1 MAQQHQW
8 GQCPFEYDRGP
19 TSFLAQLRHWLR
31 RWRQWI
37 LTSLLPGLLAA
48 CVSPDAGDVVVFAS
62 GADLESAN
70 PLVTIHPLAR
80 QVQRH
85 ALFVTLTRFDSTLTA
100 QPYLARRWEWADDRR
115 RLTMHLF
122 PSLKWHDGSTTTARD
137 VAFTINAARDPATG
151 FPRAADLATI
161 DSVETLDDSTV
172 VISFTAAPPGLPP
185 ILSELPIVPAHL
197 LQDVPRSAYRQNAFA
212 TSPTGNGPFRF
223 VRREAGRRWIFERS
237 DAFPDSLGGPPTV
250 RRLVIAVVDEATTKF
265 AGLASGDLH
274 VAGIAPTM
282 ATLVT
287 NDPALRVVDYPVAFV
302 TALIFN
308 SARPPFDDVRVR
320 VAIDALL
327 NRQRVIDVALA
338 GFGVPADGPVSNAHP
353 WYEAHRRPASE
364 QADSLLDAA
373 GWRSSGGARQ
383 RNGQPLQF
391 VLLTVGSSDNA
402 IEQLI
407 QADLRDHG
415 IEMEIRQME
424 LGAFLTTA
432 RQSPKQYDAL
442 YTGIGGDLSLS
453 HLASMFDGRLAGG
466 ALDYAGY
473 HTARLDSMFVS
484 VSAASTDSLL
494 ASSWR
499 AVQRELSTQ
508 VPVAW
513 IYHARGVQGL
523 SRRLQAVQ
531 MDLRGEMATLVRWR
545 LAPAGSGS

>member
-1 MAQQHQW
+1 MVPLVIAA
-8 GQCPFEYDRGP
+8 CAPP
-19 TSFLAQLRHWLR
+19 TS
-31 RWRQWI
+31 
-37 LTSLLPGLLAA
+37 
-48 CVSPDAGDVVVFAS
+48 DDVVVFAS

-85 ALFVTLTRFDSTLTA
+85 ALFVTLTRFDSTLTP
-100 QPYLARRWEWADDRR
+100 QPYFARRWEWSEDRR

-122 PSLKWHDGSTTTARD
+122 PSLSWHDGSATTARD

-161 DSVETLDDSTV
+161 DSVLAVDDHTV
-172 VISFTAAPPGLPP
+172 ALLFSAPPPGLPP
-185 ILSELPIVPAHL
+185 ILSELPIVPEHL
-197 LQDVPRSAYRQNAFA
+197 LKDVPRSSYRQHAFA
-212 TSPTGNGPFRF
+212 TAPTGNGPFRF
-223 VRREAGRRWIFERS
+223 VRREAGRRWLFEREE
-237 DAFPDSLGGPPTV
+237 DFPDSLGGPPTV

-282 ATLVT
+282 ATLVS
-287 NDPALRVVDYPVAFV
+287 NDPALRVVDYPVSFV
-302 TALIFN
+302 TALVFN
-308 SARPPFDDVRVR
+308 SAKPPFDDVRVR
-320 VAIDALL
+320 IAVDALI

-338 GFGVPADGPVSNAHP
+338 GFGAPADGPVSDAHP
-353 WYEAHRRPASE
+353 WYEGHRRPTAT

-373 GWRSSGGARQ
+373 GWRSSGATRERDGQ
-383 RNGQPLQF
+383 RLRF
-391 VLLTVGSSDNA
+391 TLLTVGSSDNA
-402 IEQLI
+402 IEQLV

-415 IEMEIRQME
+415 IEMEVRQME
-424 LGAFLTTA
+424 MGAFLSIA
-432 RQSPKQYDAL
+432 RQAPKEFDAL

-473 HTARLDSMFVS
+473 HRPRLDSMFRRVS
-484 VSAASTDSLL
+484 TASTDSVL
-494 ASSWR
+494 AESWR
-499 AVQRELSTQ
+499 SVQRELAHQ
-508 VPVAW
+508 VPVSW

-523 SRRLQAVQ
+523 SRRLQSVR

-545 LAPAGSGS
+545 LDPAGS